1 MRKRKLIA
9 LVVTAAMTLS
19 MLAACGSAKQE
30 AGTTTKAATEETK
43 AQNQEPAASGETKAE
58 ETALSGI
65 DAIIKE
71 AEGMS
76 MEELAKKAI
85 EESNGKTF
93 YGVGNSSRGK
103 TALPL
108 FIAYLQTLDP
118 NYKMEFEWQQP
129 KNNKIFEQLTADSLK
144 STGTFAMTLIQ
155 DGNQIKTKMTDT
167 DILKTFIPK
176 EWAEANGTTPDAYD
190 GYLPLQTLN
199 KVFMYN
205 STGSAEFKNCWDF
218 IYKDQ
223 HPLYMDIDSELVGK
237 NFLYM
242 LTEDKYASVLKE
254 AYDALDAEHKAYFDP
269 TIQAVA
275 SDADDF
281 GLGEN
286 GKYALAWIKL
296 WVENY
301 NAQTDD
307 GPICNTLVDASAKD
321 QSGLIV
327 YSKLRSVEES
337 ATVSVNNIKI
347 AAYQDGYKGIG
358 GYGYNHYLF
367 LTKNSPMPWTAC
379 AFIAYM
385 TCTEDGFSAWGK
397 DMGGYSANPKV
408 AEATE
413 AKFQHKKGGFND
425 AGQDE
430 FPAKDDRG
438 YDWWTTTGALVLED
452 PGYCADAAFGV
463 GSWIETLTKYADQ
476 QTAG

>member
-205 STGSAEFKNCWDF
+205 STG
-218 IYKDQ
+218 
-223 HPLYMDIDSELVGK
+223 
-237 NFLYM
+237 
-242 LTEDKYASVLKE
+242 
-254 AYDALDAEHKAYFDP
+254 
-269 TIQAVA
+269 
-275 SDADDF
+275 
-281 GLGEN
+281 
-286 GKYALAWIKL
+286 
-296 WVENY
+296 
-301 NAQTDD
+301 
-307 GPICNTLVDASAKD
+307 
-321 QSGLIV
+321 
-327 YSKLRSVEES
+327 
-337 ATVSVNNIKI
+337 
-347 AAYQDGYKGIG
+347 
-358 GYGYNHYLF
+358 
-367 LTKNSPMPWTAC
+367 
-379 AFIAYM
+379 
-385 TCTEDGFSAWGK
+385 
-397 DMGGYSANPKV
+397 
-408 AEATE
+408 
-413 AKFQHKKGGFND
+413 
-425 AGQDE
+425 
-430 FPAKDDRG
+430 
-438 YDWWTTTGALVLED
+438 
-452 PGYCADAAFGV
+452 
-463 GSWIETLTKYADQ
+463 
-476 QTAG
+476 